1 MKFLKILV
9 ATTVVASGAAVAQP
23 AARFPEHPIRIVVP
37 FAPGGGVDTAAR
49 LIGKQLQTNLKVPV
63 FVENKPGGNGVVG
76 GQFVRTSAADGYTL
90 LFSAATHVL
99 AKQVMSNAP
108 YDPVTDFEPIARVG
122 EAPLLMVISP
132 TLAPNSLTE
141 VVAAVKK
148 EPQKW
153 TAALP
158 AMGAPSHVATLM
170 LAQQSQI
177 QLTNIAYKG
186 TAPALVDVAGGHTQI
201 LVDSIISI
209 LPMVKG
215 GKVKAIAT
223 TSAKRSAIAPEIP
236 TARES
241 GYPDLVY
248 MSWQGMWAPKGTPS
262 DRINFLNAAV
272 NEAVAELVRSGSY
285 TALGIEGVSES
296 VAQFRQYI
304 EKDVAQGAGLLKGAG
319 FKPE

>member
-1 MKFLKILV
+1 MKTFKTLV
-9 ATTVVASGAAVAQP
+9 ALAALASGAVAAQT
-23 AARFPEHPIRIVVP
+23 ARFPEHPIRIVVP

-49 LIGKQLQTNLKVPV
+49 LIGKQLQTNLNVPV
-63 FVENKPGGNGVVG
+63 IVDNKPGGNGVVG
-76 GQFVRTSAADGYTL
+76 GQFVRMSAPDGYTL

-108 YDPVTDFEPIARVG
+108 YDPVTDFAPIARVG
-122 EAPLLMVISP
+122 EAPLLMVIPP
-132 TLAPNSLTE
+132 TLAPNNLSE

-158 AMGAPSHVATLM
+158 ALGAPSHVATLM
-170 LAQQSQI
+170 LANQGQM
-177 QLTNIAYKG
+177 QLTTIAYKG
-186 TAPALVDVAGGHTQI
+186 TAPALADIAGGHTQV

-209 LPMVKG
+209 LPMVKA

-223 TSAKRSAIAPEIP
+223 TSAKRSTIAPDIP

-241 GYPDLVY
+241 GYPNLVY
-248 MSWQGMWAPKGTPS
+248 MSWQGMWAPKETPA
-262 DRINFLNAAV
+262 DRVNFLNNAV
-272 NEAVAELVRSGSY
+272 NQAVAELVRSGSY
-285 TALGIEGVSES
+285 TALGIEGVSET

-304 EKDVAQGAGLLKGAG
+304 EKDVAQGAELLKGAG